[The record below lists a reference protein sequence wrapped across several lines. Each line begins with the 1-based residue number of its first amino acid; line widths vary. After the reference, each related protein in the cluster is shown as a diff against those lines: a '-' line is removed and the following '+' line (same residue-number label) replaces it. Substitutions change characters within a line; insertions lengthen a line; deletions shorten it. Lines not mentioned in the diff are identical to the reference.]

1 MQGRE
6 GREEREE
13 RGEGRKGGKGGKKKG
28 GEGEGRG
35 GEGRGQETT
44 GEEGRGGEGK
54 TEVCNS
60 EGFQTDFSLLR
71 QPSAFQKDFRRILA
85 AVLAQFCRGGRKGR

>member
-1 MQGRE
+1 MQRRE

-13 RGEGRKGGKGGKKKG
+13 REGREGRKR
-28 GEGEGRG
+28 EGRG
-35 GEGRGQETT
+35 GEGRGEERTGQER
-44 GEEGRGGEGK
+44 RGGEGK

-85 AVLAQFCRGGRKGR
+85 AVLAQFCRGGRGGRKGR